1 MTEPVVNFGEYVKL
15 LRLESKLSLSA
26 AARKMGFKP
35 QKLCDIEA
43 GRRGT
48 KRVSMTLVSKLSK
61 TYNVPVATII
71 RNTESALS
79 TDKSV
84 SEIIQELAP
93 LARLAE
99 LLTKSLVDE
108 SKTYGPDLETKAVET
123 HNAVKDMRILIS
135 LMRKRHFNTETET
148 QLDVEAA
155 P

>member
-15 LRLESKLSLSA
+15 LRLESKLTLSQ
-26 AARKMGFKP
+26 AARKMDFKP

-43 GRRGT
+43 GRRYT
-48 KRVSMTLVSKLSK
+48 KRISMSLVMKLSK
-61 TYNVPVATII
+61 VYNVPIAQII

-84 SEIIQELAP
+84 SELIQELAP
-93 LARLAE
+93 QARLAE

-108 SKTYGPDLETKAVET
+108 SKTYGPEVETKAVEAY
-123 HNAVKDMRILIS
+123 NAIRNMRVLIS
-135 LMRKRHFNTETET
+135 LMRKRHFNTESESALDTE
-148 QLDVEAA
+148 A